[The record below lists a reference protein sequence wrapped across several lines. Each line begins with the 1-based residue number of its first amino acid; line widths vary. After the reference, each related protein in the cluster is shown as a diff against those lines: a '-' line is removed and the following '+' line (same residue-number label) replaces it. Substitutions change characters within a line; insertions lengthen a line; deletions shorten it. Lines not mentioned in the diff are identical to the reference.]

1 MYLDL
6 VPPSFQAIDMSRY
19 AADRIDFATRA
30 TRLAASLLTIVLAW
44 EAWDP
49 TLGPSKWSVLL
60 AYFLLGGI
68 TTAAFPRRVGMG
80 VIAALGVVILL
91 EVLQS
96 VVPERDV
103 TWLELVAKWLCALC
117 GSVMMLIMSL
127 VNGTRR
133 R

>member
-1 MYLDL
+1 
-6 VPPSFQAIDMSRY
+6 
-19 AADRIDFATRA
+19 
-30 TRLAASLLTIVLAW
+30 
-44 EAWDP
+44 
-49 TLGPSKWSVLL
+49 
-60 AYFLLGGI
+60 
-68 TTAAFPRRVGMG
+68 MG